1 MKNYDCIIIGNGSV
15 SFAIGYELDKKSS
28 STFKIGIF
36 GKKSR
41 IGSASLAAGAMINIF
56 GEVEYDSLSSLQ
68 GKQKF
73 KDMLKSRQYWQTLV
87 EALNF
92 NKKIVNIKKGTY
104 VINNSSANDLDD
116 ENFNAIQ
123 TALKK
128 YKEKFYHVNNR
139 DIPGY
144 NPTSRYRSFKSI
156 FIPEENFIPSTDNL
170 LNAYEKYFIHRK
182 KIEIFDE
189 NILKIEK
196 KNREFKLYS
205 STGEIY
211 ISKKIVIAAGAYS
224 QKLIDQFPQISKK
237 IPRTYFGTGTALI
250 IKTNTK
256 HDIKSVIR
264 TPNRG
269 LACGLHVVPLNKD
282 HLYIGAT
289 NRISKYENNFPILT
303 TTQTLQNS
311 FLKEINNKLGNSE
324 IKKICI
330 GHRPTTLDTFP
341 IIGKTSLKNLY
352 ICTGTKRDGLTF
364 SPFIAKKLTS
374 LILETKQDS
383 LSQYYKPE
391 RQLSFTMTK
400 EEGIKKTVRHYIS
413 AAFQHGLNLPNNTNE
428 ETYKKEV
435 LDSVT
440 KIYKKLNVKFGI
452 QPEVLNLYK
461 KNKKNAN

>member
-1 MKNYDCIIIGNGSV
+1 M
-15 SFAIGYELDKKSS
+15 
-28 STFKIGIF
+28 
-36 GKKSR
+36 
-41 IGSASLAAGAMINIF
+41 
-56 GEVEYDSLSSLQ
+56 
-68 GKQKF
+68 
-73 KDMLKSRQYWQTLV
+73 
-87 EALNF
+87 
-92 NKKIVNIKKGTY
+92 
-104 VINNSSANDLDD
+104 
-116 ENFNAIQ
+116 
-123 TALKK
+123 
-128 YKEKFYHVNNR
+128 
-139 DIPGY
+139 
-144 NPTSRYRSFKSI
+144 
-156 FIPEENFIPSTDNL
+156 
-170 LNAYEKYFIHRK
+170 
-182 KIEIFDE
+182 
-189 NILKIEK
+189 
-196 KNREFKLYS
+196 
-205 STGEIY
+205 
-211 ISKKIVIAAGAYS
+211 
-224 QKLIDQFPQISKK
+224 IDQFPQISKK

-452 QPEVLNLYK
+452 QPEALNLYK